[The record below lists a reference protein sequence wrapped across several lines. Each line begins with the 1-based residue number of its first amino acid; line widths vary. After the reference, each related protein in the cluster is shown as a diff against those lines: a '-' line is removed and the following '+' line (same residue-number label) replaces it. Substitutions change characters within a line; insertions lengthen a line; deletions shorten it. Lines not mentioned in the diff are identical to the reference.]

1 VNLFS
6 RILQGIRRKRR
17 ATDRDTGA
25 AGEAVAERHLVKA
38 GMRILERNWTCVL
51 GEVDI
56 IGRDGDAIVFIEVK
70 SSRLLGSVPPEFRVN
85 RDKQRKLR
93 SLARFYLKHRGL
105 DDPCRF
111 DVISVWWEG
120 NSPQLRHIENA
131 F

>member
-6 RILQGIRRKRR
+6 RILLTLRGKQQP
-17 ATDRDTGA
+17 TDRDTGA
-25 AGEAVAERHLVKA
+25 EGEAAAEKHLVNA
-38 GMRILERNWTCVL
+38 GMRIVERNWTCVL

-56 IGRDGDAIVFIEVK
+56 IGRDGDTIVFVEVK
-70 SSRLLGSVPPEFRVN
+70 SSRRLGSVPPEFRVN
-85 RDKQRKLR
+85 HDKRRKLR

-105 DDPCRF
+105 DVPCRF